1 MGFGTYKN
9 RSPKGREQLREIPS
23 VSLPFGSLLSS
34 LSPNLTH
41 IPLEPSLL
49 SSDTQYRCV
58 AHYGLR
64 LFFQETSDSCGP
76 VQETACF
83 CQAQVEMST
92 AMTKSSKEMDEK
104 ESGMLA
110 ELSKLGDIL
119 LYLL

>member
-1 MGFGTYKN
+1 M
-9 RSPKGREQLREIPS
+9 
-23 VSLPFGSLLSS
+23 
-34 LSPNLTH
+34 
-41 IPLEPSLL
+41 
-49 SSDTQYRCV
+49 

-64 LFFQETSDSCGP
+64 LFFQETSDSRGP
-76 VQETACF
+76 VQGTACL

-110 ELSKLGDIL
+110 ELPKLGDIL